1 MDCDERNH
9 WSTLL
14 FASSIR
20 SSFLWQKICDLKW
33 ILRTPTVT
41 KIDKVISNMLKR
53 RYLLSKG
60 TARDVG
66 GMISASSR
74 KNTVRDRRT
83 EIHRVTCI
91 RA

>member
-1 MDCDERNH
+1 M
-9 WSTLL
+9 
-14 FASSIR
+14 
-20 SSFLWQKICDLKW
+20 
-33 ILRTPTVT
+33 T

-74 KNTVRDRRT
+74 KNTVRERRT
-83 EIHRVTCI
+83 EIHRVTYI
-91 RA
+91 SLKI